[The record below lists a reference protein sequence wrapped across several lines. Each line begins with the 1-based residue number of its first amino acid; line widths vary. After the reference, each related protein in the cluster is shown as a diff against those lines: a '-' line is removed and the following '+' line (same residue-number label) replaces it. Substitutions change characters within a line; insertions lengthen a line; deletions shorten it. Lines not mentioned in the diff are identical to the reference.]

1 MYAGADWLTAY
12 LSVRGPGMPSGIT
25 DNIQTGN
32 NCFREAVENFP
43 QTWKFLSGN
52 KDACQYYNCCLL
64 LN

>member
-12 LSVRGPGMPSGIT
+12 LSVRRPGMPSGIN

-43 QTWKFLSGN
+43 QTALQWE
-52 KDACQYYNCCLL
+52 
-64 LN
+64 